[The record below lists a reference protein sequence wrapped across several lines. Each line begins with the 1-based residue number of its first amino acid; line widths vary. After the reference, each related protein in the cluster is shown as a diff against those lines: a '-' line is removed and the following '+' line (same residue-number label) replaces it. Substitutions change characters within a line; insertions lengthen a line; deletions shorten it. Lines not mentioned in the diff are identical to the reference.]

1 VGTVMSNLESY
12 FEFLDMLRESGS
24 INMFGAPRVLQDE
37 FGLSK
42 GEAFEIFKAWTEKFS
57 K

>member
-1 VGTVMSNLESY
+1 MSNLESY

-24 INMFGAPRVLQDE
+24 INMFGAPRVLQEE